1 MVRSF
6 PLRSVYSLL
15 SVGINL
21 GFEVSFSCFR
31 TGHQRHLR
39 WLAGLEQIVT
49 EPVWRKLFALAY
61 VFTRWR
67 AVVSSRLLANCQ
79 IWWLNLK
86 YETSSDCYRRCVC
99 KCCDQQHWT
108 GFAAW
113 VGDRSDWIR
122 WAGQCLTAFDV
133 NLRVKWKWICGE
145 FAFHVLIIS
154 HFACR
159 PLSYLYFRHF
169 IWSLSQIMEIM
180 CWVKRSIIAAWVGGR
195 SLWFQRAG
203 EWADWNKC
211 WNSTE
216 IYKKISLWYVG
227 PIYTSYR
234 RFQLTVVFPA
244 FAVAGDDYH
253 RFEQVMI
260 GEDFQTRN
268 ASSHRNLRS
277 NNLQCSM
284 IQRKRTAWRVVFT
297 HSATCALRY
306 VFTHVSLE

>member
-1 MVRSF
+1 MS
-6 PLRSVYSLL
+6 
-15 SVGINL
+15 GWQ
-21 GFEVSFSCFR
+21 E
-31 TGHQRHLR
+31 
-39 WLAGLEQIVT
+39 
-49 EPVWRKLFALAY
+49 
-61 VFTRWR
+61 
-67 AVVSSRLLANCQ
+67 
-79 IWWLNLK
+79 WLNQMSWPVFDGIRRK
-86 YETSSDCYRRCVC
+86 FTSQV
-99 KCCDQQHWT
+99 KM
-108 GFAAW
+108 
-113 VGDRSDWIR
+113 
-122 WAGQCLTAFDV
+122 
-133 NLRVKWKWICGE
+133 NLCE

-154 HFACR
+154 HFFCR
-159 PLSYLYFRHF
+159 PLSYLHFRHF

-260 GEDFQTRN
+260 GEDF
-268 ASSHRNLRS
+268 
-277 NNLQCSM
+277 
-284 IQRKRTAWRVVFT
+284 
-297 HSATCALRY
+297 
-306 VFTHVSLE
+306 